1 MLRTALGRVPTLLRS
16 VRTRDTAPW
25 RLWAS
30 GARLKTAERL
40 QGWAWGWRNSSSAPR
55 SRRVSALGRVEVD
68 HYQLVYT
75 CKVCGT
81 RSSKRI
87 SKLAYHQGVV
97 IVTCPGC
104 QNHHIIADNLSWFS
118 DLKGKRNIEE
128 ILAARGE
135 EVHRVS
141 GDSALELILEAAEP
155 PATPEGGEDPTHPD
169 KMEQS

>member
-75 CKVCGT
+75 CKLGLWD
-81 RSSKRI
+81 S
-87 SKLAYHQGVV
+87 V
-97 IVTCPGC
+97 IQAHLKVGLSPGGG
-104 QNHHIIADNLSWFS
+104 HR
-118 DLKGKRNIEE
+118 DLPW
-128 ILAARGE
+128 LP
-135 EVHRVS
+135 
-141 GDSALELILEAAEP
+141 EP
-155 PATPEGGEDPTHPD
+155 PHHRRQP
-169 KMEQS
+169 KLVL